1 MLKNKLA
8 LITGANSGIGMSVL
22 KKFSENGADIIACTR
37 SKSEKFDQII
47 SEISKRYKNKITQ
60 VNFDMSKENEIDQAV
75 EKINSMSS
83 KIEIIV
89 NNAGINQVSLFQ
101 MTPIKKI
108 REIFDINFFS
118 HLQLTQ
124 KLMKIMIKN
133 RKGSIINISS
143 NASEECDIGRVG
155 YASSK
160 SALIAFTKVLSKEL
174 GNFNIRVNAVAP
186 GLTNTRMMGKDVS
199 KKVLEDAIK
208 KVALKRVAE
217 PEEISNVIMF
227 LASDLSSYV
236 NGEVIFVTGGY
247 WL

>member
-1 MLKNKLA
+1 
-8 LITGANSGIGMSVL
+8 
-22 KKFSENGADIIACTR
+22 
-37 SKSEKFDQII
+37 
-47 SEISKRYKNKITQ
+47 
-60 VNFDMSKENEIDQAV
+60 
-75 EKINSMSS
+75 
-83 KIEIIV
+83 
-89 NNAGINQVSLFQ
+89 

-108 REIFDINFFS
+108 KEIFDINFFS

-133 RKGSIINISS
+133 KKGSIINVSS
-143 NASEECDIGRVG
+143 NAAEECDIGRTG

-186 GLTNTRMMGKDVS
+186 GLTNTRMMSKDIS
-199 KKVLEDAIK
+199 KKVLEEAVK
-208 KVALKRVAE
+208 KIALKRVAE
-217 PEEISNVIMF
+217 PDEISNVIMF

-247 WL
+247 